1 MVVSEGPARWAKV
14 VKSSGE
20 HRNLGV
26 ECPKQ
31 PSTLQHR
38 GESDV
43 TKIIHKKCMK
53 SPNANDRIIE
63 SSGQI

>member
-1 MVVSEGPARWAKV
+1 M
-14 VKSSGE
+14 VKSKSE

-43 TKIIHKKCMK
+43 TKMIHKKCMK
-53 SPNANDRIIE
+53 SPYSNANDRIIE
-63 SSGQI
+63 SSGQIIIFHQPRFP